1 MFNDRSQTNITLEE
15 KSTKT
20 NSLHSV
26 LYGHVEKDLERYLK
40 QDFHQLFQRRWLLQ
54 GSAVND

>member
-1 MFNDRSQTNITLEE
+1 MFNGRLQTKVSLEE

-40 QDFHQLFQRRWLLQ
+40 QDFHQLFQRR
-54 GSAVND
+54 